1 VSPAAI
7 VVLTTAGP
15 SVMLIT
21 AASVVLTTAASVVS
35 TTAAAVPLD
44 SVMIGVSTLPAAGSA
59 GATASCASCY
69 MQRKD
74 TFAYESKHSSCGT
87 R

>member
-15 SVMLIT
+15 CAVLTT
-21 AASVVLTTAASVVS
+21 AASGVSTTAASVVS
-35 TTAAAVPLD
+35 ATAAAVPLG
-44 SVMIGVSTLPAAGSA
+44 SVMIGVSPLPAAGSA
-59 GATASCASCY
+59 GSTGSCASCY
-69 MQRKD
+69 MQRQD
-74 TFAYESKHSSCGT
+74 TFAYESKYSGCGT